1 MKNCWSIAGPALIV
15 LTLLVTTA
23 RAETRYISDQ
33 LIVTLREQPQQN
45 AQSINH
51 LKTDTPVE
59 VLEDAGDYA
68 KVKTRAGEIG
78 YIQKHYLLSETP
90 KAIIIRQLQQERD
103 RLAEKVADMQGQ
115 LTAVTSRG
123 DKTQQELATQLAES
137 DKQLSELREKLEE
150 SQTTLAR
157 ISQDYQ
163 TLQKDAEDVVNI
175 ARERDQLRKTNQE
188 LTTDLAS
195 LKDKVEDLTM
205 SAIIKWFLAG
215 AGVLLLGW
223 IIGKS
228 SGGRRRGTF

>member
-1 MKNCWSIAGPALIV
+1 MKNCWRIAGPALIV
-15 LTLLVTTA
+15 LTLLATAA

-45 AQSINH
+45 AQSITH

-59 VLEDAGDYA
+59 VLEDAGDFV
-68 KVKTRAGEIG
+68 KVKTKAGEIG
-78 YIQKHYLLSETP
+78 YVQTYYLLPETP

-103 RLAEKVADMQGQ
+103 RLADKVAEMQRQ
-115 LTAVTSRG
+115 LATVTSRG

-137 DKQLSELREKLEE
+137 DKQLNELREKLEE
-150 SQTTLAR
+150 SQTTLTR

-188 LTTDLAS
+188 LTTDVAS
-195 LKDKVEDLTM
+195 LNDKVKDLTM

-215 AGVLLLGW
+215 GGVLLLGW
-223 IIGKS
+223 IIGKT

>member
-1 MKNCWSIAGPALIV
+1 MKNCWRIAGPALIV
-15 LTLLVTTA
+15 LTLLATTA

-33 LIVTLREQPQQN
+33 LIVTLREKPQQN
-45 AQSINH
+45 AQSITH

-59 VLEDAGDYA
+59 VLEDAGDFV
-68 KVKTRAGEIG
+68 KVKTKAGEIG
-78 YIQKHYLLSETP
+78 YVQTHYLLPETP

-103 RLAEKVADMQGQ
+103 RLAVKVAEMQRQ
-115 LTAVTSRG
+115 LATVTSRG

-137 DKQLSELREKLEE
+137 DKQLDELREKLEE
-150 SQTTLAR
+150 SQTTLTR
-157 ISQDYQ
+157 ISQDYE

-175 ARERDQLRKTNQE
+175 ARERDQLRETNQE
-188 LTTDLAS
+188 LTTDVAS
-195 LKDKVEDLTM
+195 LKDQVKDLTM